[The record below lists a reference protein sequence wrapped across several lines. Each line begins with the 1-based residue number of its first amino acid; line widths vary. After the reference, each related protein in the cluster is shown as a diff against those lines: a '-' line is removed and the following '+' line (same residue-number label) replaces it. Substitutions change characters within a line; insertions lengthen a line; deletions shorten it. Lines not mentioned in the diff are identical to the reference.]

1 MSSADCLLS
10 IWAATVILTS
20 MENVRDGVVHL
31 ALNADLFAEE
41 DAAVVWSGHWESRD
55 RSQLET
61 GPDFLDASDAVNWWR
76 ERGAKRIYIRLDFR
90 ELLWAGEGDRPD
102 DSSTLSVF
110 DPADARGRPEG
121 AIRTLATE
129 RRAFADVQRAE
140 RVAAAL
146 DEGRRLTRRREAMH
160 LSVNELADRV
170 GRSTQW
176 LLDVESGK
184 STHDVSF
191 SQWVDLVWASRAG
204 WPDELRTRES
214 VGWVAQ
220 RGQFLLEAEE
230 FVNKAIGGIE

>member
-1 MSSADCLLS
+1 MKN
-10 IWAATVILTS
+10 T
-20 MENVRDGVVHL
+20 RDGVVHL
-31 ALNADLFAEE
+31 GLNADLFAEE
-41 DAAVVWSGHWESRD
+41 DAEVVWSGHWESGD
-55 RSQLET
+55 GSQFEA
-61 GPDFLDASDAVNWWR
+61 GPDFLDASDAVKWWR
-76 ERGAKRIYIRLDFR
+76 ELGAKHIYIRLDFR
-90 ELLWAGEGDRPD
+90 EVLWAGEGDPPD

-121 AIRTLATE
+121 AKRTLAAE
-129 RRAFADVQRAE
+129 RRAFADVQSTE
-140 RVAAAL
+140 RVATAL
-146 DEGRRLTRRREAMH
+146 DEGHRLTRRREAMH

-170 GRSTQW
+170 GRTAQW

-191 SQWVDLVWASRAG
+191 SQWVDLVWATRAG
-204 WPDELRTRES
+204 WPDEMRTRES